1 MTRTRREHAV
11 AAMVSSTPSR
21 RWRRDSA
28 RAWGRGRSR
37 RARTNGTQST
47 RAKAAAIAPAPAA
60 TARRRRCAAGRRT
73 TPCSAC
79 TCRPTPARRGRVADA
94 ARRQREETYQFH
106 RALITCEPAAARH
119 GLERHGLAAFA
130 GCDLCLLYL
139 DDGGRHYAPA
149 GSSTCTTPKNQA
161 VTRTTAP
168 QICLRGEQVLA
179 GGTTVVAGQPL
190 G

>member
-60 TARRRRCAAGRRT
+60 TAHRRRCAAGRRT

-130 GCDLCLLYL
+130 LCYFCLLYL
-139 DDGGRHYAPA
+139 DHCCGHRVWDRRAEPRGSGAASSPTLSYASPRSM
-149 GSSTCTTPKNQA
+149 GSQTELRQST
-161 VTRTTAP
+161 
-168 QICLRGEQVLA
+168 ICMQ
-179 GGTTVVAGQPL
+179 
-190 G
+190 